1 MGTLVQQRGT
11 YAPQHDII
19 APHAHLD
26 IVPSHPIIAA
36 PLHYG
41 TSHNARPCKKPLV
54 SWFLGLDNI
63 RPSKCTWWFI
73 PLSKW
78 VITPVISGLTPLI
91 PFIPRVVTH
100 LLSGMSHQV
109 QVKILKPRLW
119 GTHSFFEQH
128 PQRNI
133 NSCATVDW
141 WSSPHVV
148 VCHPTLTHILPS
160 LKCSQNAIY
169 LPTFT
174 PKMTQV

>member
-1 MGTLVQQRGT
+1 MINRSSKGILQSGYLRSHQPFFQLESASARGHHRSEDFPT
-11 YAPQHDII
+11 FSMVDYRSSSQ
-19 APHAHLD
+19 
-26 IVPSHPIIAA
+26 
-36 PLHYG
+36 
-41 TSHNARPCKKPLV
+41 
-54 SWFLGLDNI
+54 I
-63 RPSKCTWWFI
+63 RPSKCTWWCI

-91 PFIPRVVTH
+91 PFITRVVTH

-148 VCHPTLTHILPS
+148 VCHPTFDTYLAISQMLP
-160 LKCSQNAIY
+160 KCDIFTDIY
-169 LPTFT
+169 PEND
-174 PKMTQV
+174 PSVGKYY